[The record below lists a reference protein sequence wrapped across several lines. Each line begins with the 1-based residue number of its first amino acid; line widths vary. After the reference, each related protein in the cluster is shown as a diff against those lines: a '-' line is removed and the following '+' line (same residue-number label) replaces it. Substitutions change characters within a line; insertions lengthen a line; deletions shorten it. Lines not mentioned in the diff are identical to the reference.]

1 MAAVPAGACVGE
13 HIGTRVG
20 QAQRVIQLAIGQQP
34 GIGGDRGTAKLR
46 HQTPIE
52 IELQRTPTRFTRRV
66 RHRRSAWFPTSYCI
80 LAHNRRE
87 CAQNARSHRGNAGI
101 QQDSGEQAIEVVA

>member
-34 GIGGDRGTAKLR
+34 GIGGDRGTAKLQ
-46 HQTPIE
+46 HQRPIE

-66 RHRRSAWFPTSYCI
+66 RHRRPAWFPTSYCI
-80 LAHNRRE
+80 LTHNRRE
-87 CAQNARSHRGNAGI
+87 CAQNARIIEGMREYTTG
-101 QQDSGEQAIEVVA
+101 SGEQAIEVVA